1 MLKEK
6 LEEAQNQLKEN
17 EHSKESEEM
26 LKNELLQCKQE
37 LHDTVLALS
46 HSQKEQEVKSE
57 SYQHASDR
65 IWHLKLKIK
74 NYSETHRTY
83 PGIIKTKSGC

>member
-1 MLKEK
+1 
-6 LEEAQNQLKEN
+6 
-17 EHSKESEEM
+17 M

-65 IWHLKLKIK
+65 ILALETENKELQQKLTELTQELSKQK
-74 NYSETHRTY
+74 ADADM
-83 PGIIKTKSGC
+83 GLQQC